1 MYVRQDTKLAEELR
15 RNRYTRS
22 SQNTPSIAPFL
33 KYGTHRRVNCGC
45 LRKEKC
51 TCRNY
56 SALAYPKTLKK
67 SARSASSPAALMH
80 PATGDQQSPHRL
92 PELARTTHRQD
103 RRRTWLSSEDRK
115 TAPPPLQCR
124 RDRRAR
130 RSPPHRTQTT
140 PYRAGTLEDHR
151 IIALVAK
158 NPPGKLLTEPDG
170 VLGAEDETKAAYWT
184 LDTLAESAWEIGI
197 EIGRS
202 QVRRILLREG
212 VRWRNTRPWAQSSD
226 PEFAPKGRGSS
237 NSTPTR
243 RRTPQWSAWTS
254 SALLL
259 RVPFLRLRDGRR
271 TDTAS
276 KRLWNTA
283 LRPRQGVGLWR
294 SASGGRQVAKTFTS
308 RSRNSKGYLKLLGRR

>member
-22 SQNTPSIAPFL
+22 SQNTPSSAPFL

-67 SARSASSPAALMH
+67 SARSASSPAAL
-80 PATGDQQSPHRL
+80 TCTRRLDQQSPHRL

-212 VRWRNTRPWAQSSD
+212 VRWPNTRPWAQSSD

-237 NSTPTR
+237 NSVHRPAAELHSGLRGRARGPITPR
-243 RRTPQWSAWTS
+243 AFPPAPGWGMVGGRTPHQ
-254 SALLL
+254 
-259 RVPFLRLRDGRR
+259 
-271 TDTAS
+271 
-276 KRLWNTA
+276 
-283 LRPRQGVGLWR
+283 
-294 SASGGRQVAKTFTS
+294 SASGIQP
-308 RSRNSKGYLKLLGRR
+308 